1 MAIMAQR
8 VTGYDIQELSFS
20 YGSESCLKHISL
32 QLERGFFYG
41 LIGPNGSG
49 KSTLLDILSGFAD
62 PSGGSVLFNGAP
74 IDSYSRS
81 ELSLMLS
88 TVPQS
93 FSLNFDYT
101 VSDAVLMG
109 RHPHIKRFALP
120 TRDDLDSVENALKK
134 MAIHHLRH
142 RSVKQLSGGE
152 KQRVM
157 IARSLAQDTAFILLD
172 EVTANLDI
180 NHGISIMKTMSR
192 LVEEKQCTI
201 IAALHDL
208 NMAMAFCDRVIVL
221 NNGYLQRYG
230 TVEEVIS
237 EDMIK
242 EIYQVQSHIFRTPC
256 GNKHVQLEYR

>member
-1 MAIMAQR
+1 MEIMAQR
-8 VTGYDIQELSFS
+8 AAGYEIHELSFS

-32 QLERGFFYG
+32 QLESGFFYG

-49 KSTLLDILSGFAD
+49 KSTLLDMLAGFTEPSSG
-62 PSGGSVLFNGAP
+62 SILFNGTP
-74 IDSYSRS
+74 INSYSRG

-101 VSDAVLMG
+101 VNDVVLMG

-120 TRDDLDSVENALKK
+120 TRQDFVAVENALKN
-134 MAIHHLRH
+134 MAIYDLRH

-157 IARSLAQDTAFILLD
+157 IARSLAQDTSFILLD

-192 LVEEKQCTI
+192 LVKEKQCTV

-221 NNGYLQRYG
+221 NDGCLQRYG
-230 TVEEVIS
+230 TVDEVIS
-237 EDMIK
+237 ENMIK
-242 EIYQVQSHIFRTPC
+242 ELY
-256 GNKHVQLEYR
+256 